1 MSELTNTLREEFKDK
16 ETRHV
21 YCDEFLNSSIATQ
34 IKVLREQRGLTQ
46 RELAERAGM
55 RQERISVLED
65 VNYSSWT
72 INVLRRLAEA
82 FDLTL
87 TVKFESFGEKLF
99 SIEDMSRETLEK
111 PSFDE
116 DPVFQ
121 EQPTVEPAF
130 ALGDAPRMW
139 DFSGQPIEVR
149 PFNIESLRGSPT
161 YSMWQGAYVAIPTYQ
176 GNRWMQYI
184 LREVKQ
190 APDTEMGGEVFV
202 KGPIVTP
209 ITELPTQELSTWPM

>member
-1 MSELTNTLREEFKDK
+1 MSELTDTLREEFKDK
-16 ETRHV
+16 ETRHI

-46 RELAERAGM
+46 RELAERADM

-65 VNYSSWT
+65 VNYSAWT

-99 SIEDMSRETLEK
+99 AIEDMSRETLEK

-121 EQPTVEPAF
+121 ETQDMASTWFNAF
-130 ALGDAPRMW
+130 D
-139 DFSGQPIEVR
+139 QEIKIEVISIPLPDVPIWFDVGEEWEQNVR
-149 PFNIESLRGSPT
+149 RVYGESIPAPLLEKGSNT
-161 YSMWQGAYVAIPTYQ
+161 
-176 GNRWMQYI
+176 
-184 LREVKQ
+184 RELT
-190 APDTEMGGEVFV
+190 D
-202 KGPIVTP
+202 
-209 ITELPTQELSTWPM
+209 

>member
-1 MSELTNTLREEFKDK
+1 MSELTETLREEFKDK

-34 IKVLREQRGLTQ
+34 IKVLREQREWTQ
-46 RELAERAGM
+46 RELAERAEM

-99 SIEDMSRETLEK
+99 AIEDMSRETLEK

-116 DPVFQ
+116 DPVFNELSAIANTAAYDVDIIASYTSALNEVIKDAVKEAVAKAVF
-121 EQPTVEPAF
+121 EQRSAIFKATAIDEMDFDDYLVET
-130 ALGDAPRMW
+130 GDETT
-139 DFSGQPIEVR
+139 SGEYVAEKMFPPIE
-149 PFNIESLRGSPT
+149 NIS
-161 YSMWQGAYVAIPTYQ
+161 
-176 GNRWMQYI
+176 
-184 LREVKQ
+184 
-190 APDTEMGGEVFV
+190 
-202 KGPIVTP
+202 
-209 ITELPTQELSTWPM
+209 ELVN

>member
-1 MSELTNTLREEFKDK
+1 MSELTDTLREEFKDK

-55 RQERISVLED
+55 RQERISVLAD

-99 SIEDMSRETLEK
+99 AIEDMSRETLEK

-121 EQPTVEPAF
+121 DQPAF
-130 ALGDAPRMW
+130 AQPSEVIDV
-139 DFSGQPIEVR
+139 FS
-149 PFNIESLRGSPT
+149 ESGSV
-161 YSMWQGAYVAIPTYQ
+161 WNQDVEFYVTSYRTSAT
-176 GNRWMQYI
+176 
-184 LREVKQ
+184 
-190 APDTEMGGEVFV
+190 
-202 KGPIVTP
+202 
-209 ITELPTQELSTWPM
+209 